1 MCEFFPFSVKKIR
14 KLKSFLGNYRNISL
28 TQTFAKTVIPSV
40 TKMNVLYLFFLSFV
54 FSSNIHIVSGF
65 VSGFV
70 SHLPHT
76 HYRISSQTQ
85 LLSKTCFADDD
96 DRVNSNPNQNILP
109 NLRTQYDRVGMRNI
123 VKSPMYI
130 VIWKDCKE
138 CKELIHNMEL
148 LNVKYFYFN
157 VDTVMSDYLEP
168 MDFHGEDAEDHR
180 RIMERQNL
188 EKRVWKNLKD
198 VQNRIEIPIFYK
210 DDVYLGNQLMDI
222 YCELYPM

>member
-1 MCEFFPFSVKKIR
+1 MQSI
-14 KLKSFLGNYRNISL
+14 
-28 TQTFAKTVIPSV
+28 
-40 TKMNVLYLFFLSFV
+40 YLFFLSFI
-54 FSSNIHIVSGF
+54 FSSHSSTNY

-70 SHLPHT
+70 SHLPQTHT
-76 HYRISSQTQ
+76 QTQ
-85 LLSKTCFADDD
+85 IRAKTCFAEDDNH
-96 DRVNSNPNQNILP
+96 RNSKPNHNNNPNILK
-109 NLRTQYDRVGMRNI
+109 QDVRVGMRNI

-157 VDTVMSDYLEP
+157 MDTVMSDYLEP
-168 MDFHGEDAEDHR
+168 MDFHGEDAEDQR

-198 VQNRIEIPIFYK
+198 VQNSIEIPIFYK